1 MQHISEIIEDI
12 LVEWAYRVH
21 DGMPNP
27 TNPQHIIELRESME
41 ELNLPNNVIYQVIEN
56 LINEVTDEET
66 KFKARS
72 AETKKIIYF
81 KNQDNLDKALDSG
94 TAIAFEKDNG
104 GEETEKKDDTGK
116 LGADDFDTEKSG
128 YLVKKDDKKDEP
140 DDDKPKVQSNG
151 YSGDKDKTL
160 EQGNPND
167 SEEYNRD
174 LEPDDEAFDEKNKK
188 DANPTPPPPLKLD
201 GIVKNPKFPKR
212 YLKVLERMVNTR
224 VTTRSKKWEHF
235 SDIEGGAGRIS
246 AQAGELMTM
255 MGASMSDEEFEELT
269 NVMLEHEKEL
279 IAKHKGKD
287 GKPGIFQK
295 MSGKKPN
302 RKVVDNP
309 GSRIVDKSWVMAAK
323 NNRKAI
329 LDRIKNQY
337 GEDAEIVS
345 TAWDAKNEVE
355 TMGLSDYKN
364 NKGFSTD
371 MYIKVKKPDGEEVL
385 DEVSLKKSTKV
396 NFLNSSAGKFEEW
409 DENLSDEINQTV
421 YRNKARKRN
430 MDFINSKMDKVKD
443 LLNSPEGEPIRK
455 LMKSKGITFEQALEG
470 GSRDRQNVL
479 WKSIGLLSKG
489 GDEEASSIIE
499 QDNKEHNEFVDKSVK
514 AITENPK
521 MRDGMLNDIRQE
533 FPLKAVSDGEETMA
547 IGPNSL
553 DKKTMKAIFG
563 TDNYDEIKEKLVAEP
578 PKPLFDKNGE
588 PVIDKKTGEQKM
600 SPPFVGYKVDSSGEV
615 FPVAEIKVREDGR
628 GYGGQFKFEMIL
640 HKDFAPRLE
649 KAQSEVYGEEE

>member
-1 MQHISEIIEDI
+1 MIHISEIIEDI

-27 TNPQHIIELRESME
+27 KNAEHIHNLRESME
-41 ELNLPNNVIYQVIEN
+41 ELNLPNNVIYQVIDN
-56 LINEVTDEET
+56 LINEVTDKET

-72 AETKKIIYF
+72 KETNKIIYY
-81 KNQDNLDKALDSG
+81 KNQDNLDAGIKSG
-94 TAIAFEKDNG
+94 HAIPFEKGDT
-104 GEETEKKDDTGK
+104 EEPEKEDDTGK

-140 DDDKPKVQSNG
+140 TDDKPKAQSNG

-188 DANPTPPPPLKLD
+188 DANPTPPQPLKLD

-455 LMKSKGITFEQALEG
+455 LMKSKGLTFEQALEG

-563 TDNYDEIKEKLVAEP
+563 TDNYDEIKEKLVAEAGP
-578 PKPLFDKNGE
+578 
-588 PVIDKKTGEQKM
+588 
-600 SPPFVGYKVDSSGEV
+600 PPFIGYNVDSSGEV

-649 KAQSEVYGEEE
+649 KAQSEVYGETE

>member
-27 TNPQHIIELRESME
+27 KNAQHIQELRESME
-41 ELNLPNNVIYQVIEN
+41 ELNLPNKVIYEVINN
-56 LINEVTDEET
+56 LINEQDDEDEKIT
-66 KFKARS
+66 FNHDGEKHTV
-72 AETKKIIYF
+72 TKKTARQYASDI
-81 KNQDNLDKALDSG
+81 NQGDDSEYKSAAVKAANLDSKDTKKDKEDDDSG
-94 TAIAFEKDNG
+94 
-104 GEETEKKDDTGK
+104 K
-116 LGADDFDTEKSG
+116 LSGDDFDTEKYMG
-128 YLVKKDDKKDEP
+128 VKSDKDT
-140 DDDKPKVQSNG
+140 DDKPKAQSNG
-151 YSGDKDKTL
+151 YTGDKDKTL

-174 LEPDDEAFDEKNKK
+174 LEPDDDGFNERNKK

-212 YLKVLERMVNTR
+212 YLKVLERMVNSKISTR
-224 VTTRSKKWEHF
+224 TAKWSHF
-235 SDIEGGAGRIS
+235 SDIEGGAGKIS

-255 MGASMSDEEFEELT
+255 MGTSMSDEEFEELT
-269 NVMLEHEKEL
+269 NAMLEHEKQLLENHPEVFKKKNKQGKL
-279 IAKHKGKD
+279 I
-287 GKPGIFQK
+287 
-295 MSGKKPN
+295 
-302 RKVVDNP
+302 DNP
-309 GSRIVDKSWVMAAK
+309 GSRIVDKSWVKAAK
-323 NNRKAI
+323 QSRKAI
-329 LDRIKNQY
+329 LDRVKDQY
-337 GEDAEIVS
+337 GEGTEIVA
-345 TAWDAKNEVE
+345 TAWDVENEVE

-409 DENLSDEINQTV
+409 DDNLPENINQTV

-430 MDFINSKMDKVKD
+430 IDFINNNRQKVD
-443 LLNSPEGEPIRK
+443 ELLNSPEGEPIRK
-455 LMKSKGITFEQALEG
+455 LMKSKGLTIEQALEG

-479 WKSIGLLSKG
+479 WKTIGLLAKK
-489 GDEEASSIIE
+489 GDESAKSIIE
-499 QDNKEHNEFVDKSVK
+499 QDNKEHNEFVAESVK

-521 MRDGMLNDIRQE
+521 MKAGMLSEIRSE

-563 TDNYDEIKEKLVAEP
+563 TDNYDEIKENLVAEP
-578 PKPLFDKNGE
+578 GP
-588 PVIDKKTGEQKM
+588 
-600 SPPFVGYKVDSSGEV
+600 PPFIGYNVAASGEV

-628 GYGGQFKFEMIL
+628 GYGGQFKFEMLL

-649 KAQSEVYGEEE
+649 KAQSDVYGETE

>member
-1 MQHISEIIEDI
+1 MVKCKTLQRGYNMTNISEIIEDI

-27 TNPQHIIELRESME
+27 KNAQHIHELRESME
-41 ELNLPNNVIYQVIEN
+41 ELNLPNNVIYQVIQN
-56 LINEVTDEET
+56 LINEVTDKET

-72 AETKKIIYF
+72 KETNKIIYY
-81 KNQDNLDKALDSG
+81 KNQDNLDAGIKSG
-94 TAIAFEKDNG
+94 HAIPFEKGD
-104 GEETEKKDDTGK
+104 GEETE
-116 LGADDFDTEKSG
+116 TETKPPM
-128 YLVKKDDKKDEP
+128 KIDANPFDDKKDDEKEEP
-140 DDDKPKVQSNG
+140 IDTKPKVQSNG
-151 YSGDKDKTL
+151 YSGKKDKSVK
-160 EQGNPND
+160 QGDPNQT
-167 SEEYNRD
+167 EEYSRD
-174 LEPDDEAFDEKNKK
+174 LEPDDDGFNERNKK
-188 DANPTPPPPLKLD
+188 DVNPTPPPAISLD
-201 GIVKNPKFPKR
+201 GIVENSKFPKR
-212 YLKVLERMVNTR
+212 YIKVLERMTNTK
-224 VTTRSKKWEHF
+224 VSTRSAKWNHF

-255 MGASMSDEEFEELT
+255 MGTSMSDEEFEKLT
-269 NVMLEHEKEL
+269 NSLLEHEQNLIDENPELKKE
-279 IAKHKGKD
+279 GK
-287 GKPGIFQK
+287 
-295 MSGKKPN
+295 
-302 RKVVDNP
+302 
-309 GSRIVDKSWVMAAK
+309 RIVTKSWIQAAI
-323 NNRKAI
+323 NSRKAI
-329 LDRIKNQY
+329 KDRLTKQY
-337 GEDAEIVS
+337 GEGTEIVS
-345 TAWDAKNEVE
+345 TAWDVENEVE
-355 TMGLSDYKN
+355 AMGLSNYKE

-371 MYIKVKKPDGEEVL
+371 MYVKVKKPDGEEVL

-409 DENLSDEINQTV
+409 DDNLSDEINQTV

-430 MDFINSKMDKVKD
+430 IDYINNNKEKIDE

-455 LMKSKGITFEQALEG
+455 LMETKNLTLEQALEG
-470 GSRDRQNVL
+470 NSRAKQNVL

-521 MRDGMLNDIRQE
+521 MKAGMLNEIRSE

-553 DKKTMKAIFG
+553 DKETMKNIFG
-563 TDNYDEIKEKLVAEP
+563 TDNYDEIKEKLVAESGP
-578 PKPLFDKNGE
+578 
-588 PVIDKKTGEQKM
+588 
-600 SPPFVGYKVDSSGEV
+600 PPFIGYNVDASGEV

-649 KAQSEVYGEEE
+649 KAQSEVYGETE

>member
-1 MQHISEIIEDI
+1 MTHISEIIENI

-27 TNPQHIIELRESME
+27 KNAQHIHELRESME
-41 ELNLPNNVIYQVIEN
+41 ELNLPNNVIYQVIQN
-56 LINEVTDEET
+56 LINEEENPIL
-66 KFKARS
+66 K
-72 AETKKIIYF
+72 KKIKY
-81 KNQDNLDKALDSG
+81 KTKDGEDKEG
-94 TAIAFEKDNG
+94 TVGGILKKGENHPAYKQARAMVDKDKP
-104 GEETEKKDDTGK
+104 EKKKKKDKKVDFKSTDDY
-116 LGADDFDTEKSG
+116 LGSKDDEKS
-128 YLVKKDDKKDEP
+128 DKEDKP
-140 DDDKPKVQSNG
+140 TDDKPKVQSNG
-151 YSGDKDKTL
+151 YVGDKDKTL

-174 LEPDDEAFDEKNKK
+174 LEPDDDGFNERNKK

-212 YLKVLERMVNTR
+212 YLKVLERMVNSKISTR
-224 VTTRSKKWEHF
+224 TAKWSHF
-235 SDIEGGAGRIS
+235 SDIEGGAGKIS

-255 MGASMSDEEFEELT
+255 MGTSMSDEEFEELT
-269 NVMLEHEKEL
+269 NAMLEHEKQLLENHPEVFKKKNKQGKL
-279 IAKHKGKD
+279 I
-287 GKPGIFQK
+287 
-295 MSGKKPN
+295 
-302 RKVVDNP
+302 DNP
-309 GSRIVDKSWVMAAK
+309 GSRIVDKSWVKAAK
-323 NNRKAI
+323 QSRKAI
-329 LDRIKNQY
+329 LDRVKDQY
-337 GEDAEIVS
+337 GEGTEIVA
-345 TAWDAKNEVE
+345 TAWDVENEVE
-355 TMGLSDYKN
+355 TMGLSDYKK

-409 DENLSDEINQTV
+409 DDNLPENINQTI

-430 MDFINSKMDKVKD
+430 IDFINNNRQKVD
-443 LLNSPEGEPIRK
+443 ELLNSPEGEPIRK
-455 LMKSKGITFEQALEG
+455 LMKSKGLTIEQALEG

-479 WKSIGLLSKG
+479 WKTIGLLAKK
-489 GDEEASSIIE
+489 GDESAKSIIE
-499 QDNKEHNEFVDKSVK
+499 QDNKEHDEFVAESVK

-521 MRDGMLNDIRQE
+521 MKAGMLSEIRSE

-563 TDNYDEIKEKLVAEP
+563 TDNYDEIKENLVAEP
-578 PKPLFDKNGE
+578 GP
-588 PVIDKKTGEQKM
+588 
-600 SPPFVGYKVDSSGEV
+600 PPFIGYNVAASGEV

-628 GYGGQFKFEMIL
+628 GYGGQFKFEMLL

-649 KAQSEVYGEEE
+649 KAQSDVYGETE

>member
-1 MQHISEIIEDI
+1 
-12 LVEWAYRVH
+12 
-21 DGMPNP
+21 
-27 TNPQHIIELRESME
+27 ME
-41 ELNLPNNVIYQVIEN
+41 ELNLPNNVIYQVIDN
-56 LINEVTDEET
+56 LINEVTDKET

-72 AETKKIIYF
+72 AETKKIIYY
-81 KNQDNLDKALDSG
+81 KNQDNLDAGIKSG
-94 TAIAFEKDNG
+94 HAIPFEKGDT
-104 GEETEKKDDTGK
+104 EEPEKEDDTGK

-140 DDDKPKVQSNG
+140 TDDKPKAQSNG

-188 DANPTPPPPLKLD
+188 DANPTPPQPLKLD

-455 LMKSKGITFEQALEG
+455 LMKSKGLTFEQALEG

-563 TDNYDEIKEKLVAEP
+563 TDNYDEIKEKLVAEAGP
-578 PKPLFDKNGE
+578 
-588 PVIDKKTGEQKM
+588 
-600 SPPFVGYKVDSSGEV
+600 PPFIGYNVDSSGEV

-649 KAQSEVYGEEE
+649 KAQSEVYGETE

>member
-27 TNPQHIIELRESME
+27 KNAQHIHELRESME
-41 ELNLPNNVIYQVIEN
+41 ELNLPNNVIYQVIDN
-56 LINEVTDEET
+56 LINEVTDKET

-72 AETKKIIYF
+72 KETNKIIYY
-81 KNQDNLDKALDSG
+81 KNQDNLDAGIKSG
-94 TAIAFEKDNG
+94 HAIPFEKGDT
-104 GEETEKKDDTGK
+104 EEPEKKDDTGK

-140 DDDKPKVQSNG
+140 TDDKPKAQSNG

-188 DANPTPPPPLKLD
+188 DANPTPPQPLKLD

-279 IAKHKGKD
+279 ITKHKGKD

-455 LMKSKGITFEQALEG
+455 LMKSKGLTFEQALEG

-563 TDNYDEIKEKLVAEP
+563 TDNYDEIKEKLVAEAGP
-578 PKPLFDKNGE
+578 
-588 PVIDKKTGEQKM
+588 
-600 SPPFVGYKVDSSGEV
+600 PPFIGYNVDSSGEV

-649 KAQSEVYGEEE
+649 KAQSEVYGETE

>member
-1 MQHISEIIEDI
+1 MKHISEIIQDI

-27 TNPQHIIELRESME
+27 KNAQHIQELRESME
-41 ELNLPNNVIYQVIEN
+41 ELNLPNKVIYEVIQN
-56 LINEVTDEET
+56 LINEQDDEDEEVT
-66 KFKARS
+66 FKHDGKTRTITMKTARQYAS
-72 AETKKIIYF
+72 DIKQGKGNDEKEAAVKAA
-81 KNQDNLDKALDSG
+81 NLDSKDTKQDKEDDDSG
-94 TAIAFEKDNG
+94 
-104 GEETEKKDDTGK
+104 K
-116 LGADDFDTEKSG
+116 LSGDDFDTEKYMTGKSD
-128 YLVKKDDKKDEP
+128 KDT
-140 DDDKPKVQSNG
+140 DDKPKVQSNG
-151 YSGDKDKTL
+151 YVGDKDKTL

-174 LEPDDEAFDEKNKK
+174 LEPDDNGFNERNKK

-212 YLKVLERMVNTR
+212 YLKVLERMVNSKISTR
-224 VTTRSKKWEHF
+224 TAKWSHF
-235 SDIEGGAGRIS
+235 SDIEGGAGKIS

-255 MGASMSDEEFEELT
+255 MGTSMSDEEFEELT
-269 NVMLEHEKEL
+269 NAMLEHEKQLLENHPEVFKKKNKQGKL
-279 IAKHKGKD
+279 I
-287 GKPGIFQK
+287 
-295 MSGKKPN
+295 
-302 RKVVDNP
+302 DNP
-309 GSRIVDKSWVMAAK
+309 GSRIVDKSWVKAAK
-323 NNRKAI
+323 QSRKAI
-329 LDRIKNQY
+329 LDRVKDQY
-337 GEDAEIVS
+337 GEGTEIVA
-345 TAWDAKNEVE
+345 TAWDVENEVE

-409 DENLSDEINQTV
+409 DDNLPENINQTV

-430 MDFINSKMDKVKD
+430 IDFINNNRQKVD
-443 LLNSPEGEPIRK
+443 ELLNSPEGEPIRK
-455 LMKSKGITFEQALEG
+455 LMKSKGLTIEQALEG

-479 WKSIGLLSKG
+479 WKTIGLLAKK
-489 GDEEASSIIE
+489 GDESAKSIIE
-499 QDNKEHNEFVDKSVK
+499 QDNKEHDEFVEESVK

-521 MRDGMLNDIRQE
+521 MKAGMLSEIRSE

-563 TDNYDEIKEKLVAEP
+563 TDNYDEIKENLVAEP
-578 PKPLFDKNGE
+578 GP
-588 PVIDKKTGEQKM
+588 
-600 SPPFVGYKVDSSGEV
+600 PPFIGYNVAASGEV

-628 GYGGQFKFEMIL
+628 GYGGQFKFEMLL

-649 KAQSEVYGEEE
+649 KAQSDVYGETE

>member
-1 MQHISEIIEDI
+1 MTHISEIIEDI

-27 TNPQHIIELRESME
+27 KNAQHIQELRESME
-41 ELNLPNNVIYQVIEN
+41 ELNLPNKVIYEVINN
-56 LINEVTDEET
+56 LINEQDDEDEKIT
-66 KFKARS
+66 FNHDGEKHTV
-72 AETKKIIYF
+72 TKKTARQYASDI
-81 KNQDNLDKALDSG
+81 NQGDDSEYKSAAVKAANLDSKDTKKDKEDDDSG
-94 TAIAFEKDNG
+94 
-104 GEETEKKDDTGK
+104 K
-116 LGADDFDTEKSG
+116 LSGDDFDTEKYMTGKSD
-128 YLVKKDDKKDEP
+128 KDT
-140 DDDKPKVQSNG
+140 DDKPKVQSNG
-151 YSGDKDKTL
+151 YVGDKDKTL

-174 LEPDDEAFDEKNKK
+174 LEPDDDGFNERNKK

-212 YLKVLERMVNTR
+212 YLKVLERMVNSKISTR
-224 VTTRSKKWEHF
+224 TAKWSHF
-235 SDIEGGAGRIS
+235 SDIEGGAGKIS

-255 MGASMSDEEFEELT
+255 MGTSMSDEEFEELT
-269 NVMLEHEKEL
+269 NAMLEHEKQLLENHPEVFKKKNKQGKL
-279 IAKHKGKD
+279 I
-287 GKPGIFQK
+287 
-295 MSGKKPN
+295 
-302 RKVVDNP
+302 DNP
-309 GSRIVDKSWVMAAK
+309 GSRIVDKSWVKAAK
-323 NNRKAI
+323 QSRKAI
-329 LDRIKNQY
+329 LDRVKDQY
-337 GEDAEIVS
+337 GEGTEIVA
-345 TAWDAKNEVE
+345 TAWDVENEVE

-409 DENLSDEINQTV
+409 DDNLPENINQTV

-430 MDFINSKMDKVKD
+430 IDFINNNRQKVD
-443 LLNSPEGEPIRK
+443 ELLNSPEGEPIRK
-455 LMKSKGITFEQALEG
+455 LMKSKGLTIEQALEG

-479 WKSIGLLSKG
+479 WKTIGLLAKK
-489 GDEEASSIIE
+489 GDESAKSIIE
-499 QDNKEHNEFVDKSVK
+499 QDNKEHDEFVAESVK

-521 MRDGMLNDIRQE
+521 MKAGMLSEIRSE

-563 TDNYDEIKEKLVAEP
+563 TDNYDEIKENLVAEP
-578 PKPLFDKNGE
+578 GP
-588 PVIDKKTGEQKM
+588 
-600 SPPFVGYKVDSSGEV
+600 PPFIGYNVAASGEV

-628 GYGGQFKFEMIL
+628 GYGGQFKFEMLL

-649 KAQSEVYGEEE
+649 KAQSDVYGETE

>member
-1 MQHISEIIEDI
+1 MTHISEIIEDI

-27 TNPQHIIELRESME
+27 KNAQHIQELRESME
-41 ELNLPNNVIYQVIEN
+41 ELNLPNKVIYEVINN
-56 LINEVTDEET
+56 LINEQDDEDEKIT
-66 KFKARS
+66 FNHDGEKHTV
-72 AETKKIIYF
+72 TKKTARQYASDI
-81 KNQDNLDKALDSG
+81 NQGDDSEYKSAAVKAANLDSKDIKKDKEDDDSG
-94 TAIAFEKDNG
+94 
-104 GEETEKKDDTGK
+104 K
-116 LGADDFDTEKSG
+116 LSGDDFDTEKYMTGKSD
-128 YLVKKDDKKDEP
+128 KDT
-140 DDDKPKVQSNG
+140 DDKPKVQSNG
-151 YSGDKDKTL
+151 YVGDKDKTL

-174 LEPDDEAFDEKNKK
+174 LEPDDDGFNERNKK

-212 YLKVLERMVNTR
+212 YLKVLERMVNSKISTR
-224 VTTRSKKWEHF
+224 TAKWSHF
-235 SDIEGGAGRIS
+235 SDIEGGAGKIS

-255 MGASMSDEEFEELT
+255 MGTSMSDEEFEELT
-269 NVMLEHEKEL
+269 NAMLEHEKQLLENHPEVFKKKNKQGKL
-279 IAKHKGKD
+279 I
-287 GKPGIFQK
+287 
-295 MSGKKPN
+295 
-302 RKVVDNP
+302 DNP
-309 GSRIVDKSWVMAAK
+309 GSRIVDKSWVKAAK
-323 NNRKAI
+323 QSRKAI
-329 LDRIKNQY
+329 LDRVKDQY
-337 GEDAEIVS
+337 GEGTEIVA
-345 TAWDAKNEVE
+345 TAWDVENEVE

-409 DENLSDEINQTV
+409 DDNLPENINQTV

-430 MDFINSKMDKVKD
+430 IDFINNNRQKVD
-443 LLNSPEGEPIRK
+443 ELLNSPEGEPIRK
-455 LMKSKGITFEQALEG
+455 LMKSKGLTIEQALEG

-479 WKSIGLLSKG
+479 WKTIGLLAKK
-489 GDEEASSIIE
+489 GDESAKSIIE
-499 QDNKEHNEFVDKSVK
+499 QDNKEHDEFVAESVK

-521 MRDGMLNDIRQE
+521 MKAGMLSEIRSE

-563 TDNYDEIKEKLVAEP
+563 TDNYDEIKENLVAEP
-578 PKPLFDKNGE
+578 GP
-588 PVIDKKTGEQKM
+588 
-600 SPPFVGYKVDSSGEV
+600 PPFIGYNVAASGEV

-628 GYGGQFKFEMIL
+628 GYGGQFKFEMLL

-649 KAQSEVYGEEE
+649 KAQSDVYGETE

>member
-1 MQHISEIIEDI
+1 MIHISEIIEDI

-27 TNPQHIIELRESME
+27 KNTQHIQELRESME
-41 ELNLPNNVIYQVIEN
+41 ELNLPNNVIYQVIQN
-56 LINEVTDEET
+56 LINEVTDKET

-72 AETKKIIYF
+72 KETNKIIYY
-81 KNQDNLDKALDSG
+81 KNQDNLDAGIKSG
-94 TAIAFEKDNG
+94 HAIPFEKGDT
-104 GEETEKKDDTGK
+104 EEPEKEDDTGK

-140 DDDKPKVQSNG
+140 TDDKPKAQSNG

-188 DANPTPPPPLKLD
+188 DANPTPPQPLKLD

-455 LMKSKGITFEQALEG
+455 LMKSKGLTFEQALEG

-563 TDNYDEIKEKLVAEP
+563 TDNYDEIKEKLVAEAGP
-578 PKPLFDKNGE
+578 
-588 PVIDKKTGEQKM
+588 
-600 SPPFVGYKVDSSGEV
+600 PPFIGYNVDSSGEV

>member
-1 MQHISEIIEDI
+1 MVKCKTLQRGYNMTNISEIIEEI

-27 TNPQHIIELRESME
+27 KNAQHIHELRESMG
-41 ELNLPNNVIYQVIEN
+41 ELNLPNNVIYQVIQN
-56 LINEVTDEET
+56 LINEVTDKET

-72 AETKKIIYF
+72 KETNKIIYY
-81 KNQDNLDKALDSG
+81 KNQDNLDAGIKSG
-94 TAIAFEKDNG
+94 HAIPFEKGD
-104 GEETEKKDDTGK
+104 GEETE
-116 LGADDFDTEKSG
+116 TETKPPM
-128 YLVKKDDKKDEP
+128 KIDANPFDDKKDDEKEEP
-140 DDDKPKVQSNG
+140 IDTKPKVQSNG
-151 YSGDKDKTL
+151 YSGKKDKSVK
-160 EQGNPND
+160 QGDPNQT
-167 SEEYNRD
+167 EEYSRD
-174 LEPDDEAFDEKNKK
+174 LEPDDDGFNERNKK
-188 DANPTPPPPLKLD
+188 DVNPTPPPAISLD
-201 GIVKNPKFPKR
+201 GIVENSKFPKR
-212 YLKVLERMVNTR
+212 YIKVLERMTNTK
-224 VTTRSKKWEHF
+224 VSTRSAKWNHF

-255 MGASMSDEEFEELT
+255 MGTSMSDEEFEKLT
-269 NVMLEHEKEL
+269 NSLLEHEQNLIDENPELKKE
-279 IAKHKGKD
+279 GK
-287 GKPGIFQK
+287 
-295 MSGKKPN
+295 
-302 RKVVDNP
+302 
-309 GSRIVDKSWVMAAK
+309 RIVTKSWIQAAI
-323 NNRKAI
+323 NSRKAI
-329 LDRIKNQY
+329 KDRLTKQY
-337 GEDAEIVS
+337 GEGTEIVS
-345 TAWDAKNEVE
+345 TAWDVENEVE
-355 TMGLSDYKN
+355 AMGLSNYKE

-371 MYIKVKKPDGEEVL
+371 MYVKVKKPDGEEVL

-409 DENLSDEINQTV
+409 DDNLSDEINQTV

-430 MDFINSKMDKVKD
+430 IDYINNNKEKIDE

-455 LMKSKGITFEQALEG
+455 LMETKNLTLEQALEG
-470 GSRDRQNVL
+470 NSRAKQNVL

-521 MRDGMLNDIRQE
+521 MKAGMLNEIRSE

-553 DKKTMKAIFG
+553 DKETMKNIFG
-563 TDNYDEIKEKLVAEP
+563 TDNYDEIKEKLVAESGP
-578 PKPLFDKNGE
+578 
-588 PVIDKKTGEQKM
+588 
-600 SPPFVGYKVDSSGEV
+600 PPFIGYNVDASGEV

-649 KAQSEVYGEEE
+649 KAQSEVYGETE

>member
-1 MQHISEIIEDI
+1 MIHISEIIEDI

-27 TNPQHIIELRESME
+27 KNTQHIQELRESME
-41 ELNLPNNVIYQVIEN
+41 ELNLPNNVIYQVIQN
-56 LINEVTDEET
+56 LINEVTDKET

-72 AETKKIIYF
+72 KETNKIIYY
-81 KNQDNLDKALDSG
+81 KNQDNLDAGIKSG
-94 TAIAFEKDNG
+94 HAIPFEKGDT
-104 GEETEKKDDTGK
+104 EEPEKEDDTGK

-140 DDDKPKVQSNG
+140 TDDKPKAQSNG

-188 DANPTPPPPLKLD
+188 DANPTPPQPLKLD

-279 IAKHKGKD
+279 ITKHKGKD

-455 LMKSKGITFEQALEG
+455 LMKSKGLTFEQALEG

-563 TDNYDEIKEKLVAEP
+563 TDNYDEIKEKLVAEAGP
-578 PKPLFDKNGE
+578 
-588 PVIDKKTGEQKM
+588 
-600 SPPFVGYKVDSSGEV
+600 PPFIGYNVDSSGEV

-649 KAQSEVYGEEE
+649 KAQSEVYGETE

>member
-1 MQHISEIIEDI
+1 MIHISEIIEDI

-27 TNPQHIIELRESME
+27 KNAQHIHELRESME
-41 ELNLPNNVIYQVIEN
+41 ELNLPNNVIYQVIDN
-56 LINEVTDEET
+56 LINEVTDKET

-72 AETKKIIYF
+72 KETNKIIYY
-81 KNQDNLDKALDSG
+81 KNQDNLDAGIKSG
-94 TAIAFEKDNG
+94 HAIPFEKGDT
-104 GEETEKKDDTGK
+104 EEPEKEDDTGK

-140 DDDKPKVQSNG
+140 TDDKPKAQSNG

-188 DANPTPPPPLKLD
+188 DANPTPPQPLKLD

-455 LMKSKGITFEQALEG
+455 LMKSKGLTFEQALEG

-563 TDNYDEIKEKLVAEP
+563 TDNYDEIKEKLVAEAGP
-578 PKPLFDKNGE
+578 
-588 PVIDKKTGEQKM
+588 
-600 SPPFVGYKVDSSGEV
+600 PPFIGYNVDSSGEV

-649 KAQSEVYGEEE
+649 KAQSEVYGETE

>member
-27 TNPQHIIELRESME
+27 KNAQHIQELRESME
-41 ELNLPNNVIYQVIEN
+41 ELNLPNKVIYEVIQN
-56 LINEVTDEET
+56 LI
-66 KFKARS
+66 
-72 AETKKIIYF
+72 
-81 KNQDNLDKALDSG
+81 
-94 TAIAFEKDNG
+94 
-104 GEETEKKDDTGK
+104 GESE
-116 LGADDFDTEKSG
+116 
-128 YLVKKDDKKDEP
+128 DDKYVSIGYGRYKLKGKEKNPDADVFTKTDAGKYVKSADQTSDDEKP
-140 DDDKPKVQSNG
+140 KTKQTKIDPNPFDKEDDEKEEPIDTKPKVQSNG
-151 YSGDKDKTL
+151 YSGDKDKSL
-160 EQGNPND
+160 KQGDPNQT
-167 SEEYNRD
+167 EEYSRD
-174 LEPDDEAFDEKNKK
+174 LEPDDDGFNERNKK
-188 DANPTPPPPLKLD
+188 DANPTPPPAISLD
-201 GIVKNPKFPKR
+201 GIVENPKFPKR
-212 YLKVLERMVNTR
+212 YIKVLERMTNTK
-224 VTTRSKKWEHF
+224 VSTRSAKWNHF

-255 MGASMSDEEFEELT
+255 MGTSMSDEEFEKLT
-269 NVMLEHEKEL
+269 NSLLEHEQKLIDENPELKKE
-279 IAKHKGKD
+279 GK
-287 GKPGIFQK
+287 
-295 MSGKKPN
+295 
-302 RKVVDNP
+302 
-309 GSRIVDKSWVMAAK
+309 RIVTKSWIQAAV
-323 NNRKAI
+323 NSRKAI
-329 LDRIKNQY
+329 KDRLTKQY
-337 GEDAEIVS
+337 GEGTEIVS
-345 TAWDAKNEVE
+345 TAWDVENEVE
-355 TMGLSDYKN
+355 AMGLSNYKE

-371 MYIKVKKPDGEEVL
+371 MYVKVKKPDGEEVL

-430 MDFINSKMDKVKD
+430 IDYINNNREKVDK
-443 LLNSPEGEPIRK
+443 LLNSPEGEPIKK
-455 LMKSKGITFEQALEG
+455 LMETKNLTLEQALEG
-470 GSRDRQNVL
+470 NSRAKQNVL

-521 MRDGMLNDIRQE
+521 MKAGMLNEIRSE
-533 FPLKAVSDGEETMA
+533 FPLKAVSEGEETMA

-553 DKKTMKAIFG
+553 DKETMKNIFG

-578 PKPLFDKNGE
+578 GP
-588 PVIDKKTGEQKM
+588 
-600 SPPFVGYKVDSSGEV
+600 PPFIGYNVDASGEV

-649 KAQSEVYGEEE
+649 KAQSEVYGETE

>member
-1 MQHISEIIEDI
+1 MIHISEIIEDI

-27 TNPQHIIELRESME
+27 KNTQHIQELRESME
-41 ELNLPNNVIYQVIEN
+41 ELNLPNNVIYQVIDN
-56 LINEVTDEET
+56 LINEVTDKET

-72 AETKKIIYF
+72 KETNKIIYY
-81 KNQDNLDKALDSG
+81 KNQDNLDAGIKSG
-94 TAIAFEKDNG
+94 HAIPFEKGDT
-104 GEETEKKDDTGK
+104 EEPEKEDDTGK

-140 DDDKPKVQSNG
+140 TDDKPKAQSNG

-188 DANPTPPPPLKLD
+188 DANPTPPQPLKLD

-563 TDNYDEIKEKLVAEP
+563 TDNYDEIKEKLVAEAGP
-578 PKPLFDKNGE
+578 
-588 PVIDKKTGEQKM
+588 
-600 SPPFVGYKVDSSGEV
+600 PPFIGYNVDSSGEV

-649 KAQSEVYGEEE
+649 KAQSEVYGETE

>member
-1 MQHISEIIEDI
+1 MIHISEIIEDI

-27 TNPQHIIELRESME
+27 KNTQHIHELRESME
-41 ELNLPNNVIYQVIEN
+41 ELNLPNNVIYQVIDN
-56 LINEVTDEET
+56 LINEVTDKET

-72 AETKKIIYF
+72 KETNKIIYY
-81 KNQDNLDKALDSG
+81 KNQDNLDAGIKSG
-94 TAIAFEKDNG
+94 HAIPFEKGDT
-104 GEETEKKDDTGK
+104 EEPEKEDDTGK

-140 DDDKPKVQSNG
+140 TDDKPKAQSNG

-188 DANPTPPPPLKLD
+188 DANPTPPQPLKLD

-455 LMKSKGITFEQALEG
+455 LMKSKGLTFEQALEG

-563 TDNYDEIKEKLVAEP
+563 TDNYDEIKEKLVAEAGP
-578 PKPLFDKNGE
+578 
-588 PVIDKKTGEQKM
+588 
-600 SPPFVGYKVDSSGEV
+600 PPFIGYNVDSSGEV

-649 KAQSEVYGEEE
+649 KAQSEVYGETE

>member
-1 MQHISEIIEDI
+1 MIHISEIIEDI

-27 TNPQHIIELRESME
+27 KNTQHIIELRESME
-41 ELNLPNNVIYQVIEN
+41 ELNLPNNVIYQVIQN
-56 LINEVTDEET
+56 LINEVTDKET

-72 AETKKIIYF
+72 KETNKIIYY
-81 KNQDNLDKALDSG
+81 KNQDNLDAGIKSG
-94 TAIAFEKDNG
+94 HAIPFEKGDT
-104 GEETEKKDDTGK
+104 EEPEKEDDTGK

-140 DDDKPKVQSNG
+140 TDDKPKAQSNG

-188 DANPTPPPPLKLD
+188 DANPTPPQPLKLD

-279 IAKHKGKD
+279 ITKHKGKD

-455 LMKSKGITFEQALEG
+455 LMKSKGLTFEQALEG

-563 TDNYDEIKEKLVAEP
+563 TDNYDEIKEKLVAEAGP
-578 PKPLFDKNGE
+578 
-588 PVIDKKTGEQKM
+588 
-600 SPPFVGYKVDSSGEV
+600 PPFIGYNVDSSGEV

>member
-1 MQHISEIIEDI
+1 MIHISEIIEDI

-27 TNPQHIIELRESME
+27 KNTQHIQELRESME
-41 ELNLPNNVIYQVIEN
+41 ELNLPNNVIYQVIQN
-56 LINEVTDEET
+56 LINEVTDKET

-72 AETKKIIYF
+72 KETNKIIYY
-81 KNQDNLDKALDSG
+81 KNQDNLDAGIKSG
-94 TAIAFEKDNG
+94 HAIPFEKGDT
-104 GEETEKKDDTGK
+104 EEPEKEDDTGK

-140 DDDKPKVQSNG
+140 TDDKPKAQSNG

-188 DANPTPPPPLKLD
+188 DANPTPPQPLKLD

-279 IAKHKGKD
+279 ITKHKGKD

-455 LMKSKGITFEQALEG
+455 LMKSKGLTFEQALEG

-563 TDNYDEIKEKLVAEP
+563 TDNYDEIKEKLVAEAGP
-578 PKPLFDKNGE
+578 
-588 PVIDKKTGEQKM
+588 
-600 SPPFVGYKVDSSGEV
+600 PPFIGYNVDSSGEV